1 MQRDYSPV
9 PPEAA
14 RFDLDGILSKF
25 ESISLDAMENVA
37 LMNRLEAKFTFR
49 LDDLPGLLNQIL
61 PHYELL
67 AVGGV
72 RFHRYETLYFDTR
85 ALELY
90 AQHHN
95 GIYARHKLRYRRY
108 ADSGL
113 CFFEVK
119 TKNNKSRTIKR
130 RIQRPCIASEMEG
143 EAQEFLQR
151 EVPCLRAEV
160 HPVLWVNFR
169 RLTLVNKDSPE
180 RLTID
185 LDLSYR
191 TKESSLSLPGLVIAE
206 VKRDCSVI
214 RPPFIQAARER
225 RLWEG
230 SMSKYCVGITSLY
243 PNIKRNRFKERLQQ
257 ITNLAA

>member
-1 MQRDYSPV
+1 MSANALV
-9 PPEAA
+9 PYP
-14 RFDLDGILSKF
+14 RSSLDRILAGF
-25 ESISLDAMENVA
+25 ETISLDMMERAA
-37 LMNRLEAKFTFR
+37 LLNRLDTKFTFAV
-49 LDDLPGLLNQIL
+49 DDLPGLLNQVL
-61 PHYELL
+61 PHYQLL
-67 AVGGV
+67 TVGSV
-72 RFHRYETLYFDTR
+72 RFHSYETLYFDTC

-95 GIYARHKLRYRRY
+95 GIYARHKVRYRRY

-160 HPVLWVNFR
+160 YPVLWVNFR
-169 RLTLVNKDSPE
+169 RLTLLNKDSPE

-191 TKESSLSLPGLVIAE
+191 TKESSLSFPGLVIAE
-206 VKRDCSVI
+206 VKRDRSVI
-214 RPPFIQAARER
+214 RSPFIQATRER

-243 PNIKRNRFKERLQQ
+243 PNVKRNRFKERLRQ
-257 ITNLAA
+257 ITELAA